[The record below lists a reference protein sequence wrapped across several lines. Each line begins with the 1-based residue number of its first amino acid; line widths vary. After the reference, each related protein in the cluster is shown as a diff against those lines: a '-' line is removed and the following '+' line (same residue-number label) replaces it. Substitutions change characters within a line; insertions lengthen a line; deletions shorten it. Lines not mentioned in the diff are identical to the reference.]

1 VQLDVRFP
9 IGALFSVYGLI
20 LILWGILRDLPQR
33 QAGEGPGINLEWGT
47 ALLAFGLLMLFLA
60 RRRQSRETGREPSGK

>member
-1 VQLDVRFP
+1 VQLDVRFHRR
-9 IGALFSVYGLI
+9 AVFGLWFDPDS
-20 LILWGILRDLPQR
+20 LGILRDLPQR
-33 QAGEGPGINLEWGT
+33 QAGGGPGINLEWGT